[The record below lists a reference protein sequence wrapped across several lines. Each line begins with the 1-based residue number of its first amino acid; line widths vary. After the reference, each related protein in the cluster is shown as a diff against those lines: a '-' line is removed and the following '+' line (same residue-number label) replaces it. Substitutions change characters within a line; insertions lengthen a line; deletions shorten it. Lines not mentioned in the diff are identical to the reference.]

1 MITPSDDF
9 PNLYRA
15 MGEEW
20 ERRQSEEVMRL
31 RVRCQELYAEIR
43 RLQRGEQDEPI
54 KLAA

>member
-1 MITPSDDF
+1 MIADDF

-31 RVRCQELYAEIR
+31 RVRIQELYAEIR
-43 RLQRGEQDEPI
+43 RLERGESEIDERM
-54 KLAA
+54 AA

>member
-1 MITPSDDF
+1 MTSDDF

-43 RLQRGEQDEPI
+43 RLQRGESEIDERM
-54 KLAA
+54 AA

>member
-43 RLQRGEQDEPI
+43 RLQRGESEIDERM
-54 KLAA
+54 AA

>member
-1 MITPSDDF
+1 MTSDDF